1 MNRTIVRRALAAV
14 VALAASGTAWA
25 QPATEDVEVEPL
37 TCWWRASSGSVHV
50 GEPFSLVLTC
60 AVVETASTRV
70 VPDQSRLDP
79 AVVQLPPFEVLGGSR
94 AGDLR
99 TTGQRFLQYSYRA
112 RLLAE
117 EAFAR
122 DVAIPSLEVSYRVE
136 TRTGQGSS
144 SLGREQSYTLPPLAM
159 RIASLVPN
167 DAADIREVPAM
178 TLADIDA
185 STFKARTL
193 RIAAIGL
200 FTLGALVLMTAV
212 VRMARRGRTPAGERR
227 ELEEAAILR
236 GARNELVDAQR
247 RARQEGWTPDVAARA
262 LAALRIVGSAALG
275 RPLSQRTAREGPPAG
290 EGELLL
296 RGRWPGSA
304 AIVSG
309 SATAVSVADT
319 LSHRNGTDPLLSEL
333 AEGLSRLTASRYGR
347 DGVSS
352 DAAEVDGALESGARL
367 ASRLASDRGWVAQQR
382 AELKRAASRWRSRVW
397 AS

>member
-1 MNRTIVRRALAAV
+1 MC
-14 VALAASGTAWA
+14 GTAWA

-50 GEPFSLVLTC
+50 GEPFTLVLTC
-60 AVVETASTRV
+60 AVLETASTRV

-99 TTGQRFLQYSYRA
+99 TTGQRFLQYSYRV

-117 EAFAR
+117 DAFAR

-178 TLADIDA
+178 TLADIDER
-185 STFKARTL
+185 TFRARTF
-193 RIAAIGL
+193 RVAAIGL
-200 FTLGALVLMTAV
+200 FSLGALVFLTGV

-227 ELEEAAILR
+227 LLGEAAILR

-247 RARQEGWTPDVAARA
+247 RARQEGWTPDIAARA
-262 LAALRIVGSAALG
+262 LAALRIVASAALG
-275 RPLSQRTAREGPPAG
+275 RPISQRTGGPLAG

-296 RGRWPGSA
+296 RSRWPGSA

-309 SATAVSVADT
+309 STTAISVADT
-319 LSHRNGTDPLLSEL
+319 LSHQNGTDPLLSEL

-352 DAAEVDGALESGARL
+352 DAADVDGALESGARL
-367 ASRLASDRGWVAQQR
+367 ALRLASDRGWVAQQR